1 MPGIWKWVLIKLI
14 CQKKTCTGE
23 IYTTCIWFA
32 KELGIGYDNF
42 SCTILKLF
50 MGLDKLGAK
59 GRTKN

>member
-42 SCTILKLF
+42 SCTVFDFKTVY
-50 MGLDKLGAK
+50 GA
-59 GRTKN
+59 GQTGG